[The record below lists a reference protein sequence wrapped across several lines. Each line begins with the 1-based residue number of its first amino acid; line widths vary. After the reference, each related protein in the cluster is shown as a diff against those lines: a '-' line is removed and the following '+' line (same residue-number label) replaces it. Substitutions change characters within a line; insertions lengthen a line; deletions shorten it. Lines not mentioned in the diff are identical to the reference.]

1 MNKRF
6 RRILMLSILFI
17 ITVYSSKSFGA
28 TFADS
33 LKAKIFTIESTATP
47 EEALRVTIQQ
57 FDEYTRVMDIENMVQ
72 MFTEDGQVRNG
83 TTNAVTGR
91 PAIKEFL
98 GAFDKVIQVQDQQT
112 EIKDITIKGD
122 TAIVNG
128 IFHQKALLLS
138 NKQQIENSGEVV
150 EFWIRQADKTWRLRK
165 MGTK

>member
-1 MNKRF
+1 
-6 RRILMLSILFI
+6 MLSILFI

-47 EEALRVTIQQ
+47 EEALRVSIQQ